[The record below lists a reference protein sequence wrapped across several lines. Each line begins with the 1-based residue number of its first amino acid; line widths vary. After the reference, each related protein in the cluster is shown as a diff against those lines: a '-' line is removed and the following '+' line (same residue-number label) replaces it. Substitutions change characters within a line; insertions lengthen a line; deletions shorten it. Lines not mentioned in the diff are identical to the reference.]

1 MISEISRNLPKS
13 PYSIEFGEIR
23 RLHICLIRRADS
35 IVLFVRCAPKN
46 PNSARSSYQAHLI
59 EPMFVSR
66 FRIEGVW
73 LKDSPF
79 WTVHPYA
86 CDDVVVRSVRITAD
100 PIHGHNTDG
109 SESLSTPTAPHA

>member
-1 MISEISRNLPKS
+1 MV
-13 PYSIEFGEIR
+13 IEGSGVSSVIDGQGWPWWGKFEHGG
-23 RLHICLIRRADS
+23 L
-35 IVLFVRCAPKN
+35 
-46 PNSARSSYQAHLI
+46 SAGRPHLI